1 MRKLATVLICLTAA
15 AILAGCAK
23 APVQIKFYEPAI
35 TSPNQ
40 EIEVKN
46 GQKFIGYKD
55 KDYAVSATMF
65 GSQGIIVVSLRI
77 ADLTGKDL
85 PAAEYSIELADGRD
99 HKPLKLISREVV
111 MEYRKKLSTGQEIKT
126 GNGMLDLALTQF
138 SGIIQSMGNTELSE
152 FLKSVDWAV
161 DHYFAFRTIYVNEPR
176 EGVLCYYADFIL
188 EYPLTLRIKL
198 RQKQIDLQFKP
209 Y

>member
-1 MRKLATVLICLTAA
+1 MRKIGAVLVCLTAA
-15 AILAGCAK
+15 VIVAGCAK
-23 APVQIKFYEPAI
+23 PPVQIKFYEPVI

-46 GQKFIGYKD
+46 GQKAIEYFD
-55 KDYAVSATMF
+55 NDYAVSASMV
-65 GSQGIIVVSLRI
+65 GSQGIMVVSLRI
-77 ADLTGKDL
+77 ACRTGKDIK
-85 PAAEYSIELADGRD
+85 PDEYTIELADGRD
-99 HKPLKLISREVV
+99 LKPLKLISREVV

-138 SGIIQSMGNTELSE
+138 SGIIQGMGNTELSQ

-176 EGVLCYYADFIL
+176 GGVLCYYADFIL

-209 Y
+209 S